1 MAFLNKLVSNAHT
14 FSRLMDV
21 VDKAPQWR
29 KQLLAKKN
37 ELRGGSFRDAAMGMC
52 ALVAAADGS
61 IDPTERMRV
70 AGLIGADPVLSN
82 FTADEL
88 RVLFEDNCNRLTA
101 DPAFGRAHV
110 MQQIGKAAGKAT
122 EAEAVVQIGI
132 MIGNADG
139 NFDQVEV
146 AAVREACQVLRLDP
160 ARFGL

>member
-1 MAFLNKLVSNAHT
+1 MAFLNKIISNAHT

-37 ELRGGSFRDAAMGMC
+37 DLRGGTFRDAAMGMC

-61 IDPTERMRV
+61 IDPNERMRV
-70 AGLIGADPVLSN
+70 AGLLGTDPVLQN
-82 FTADEL
+82 FPADEL
-88 RVLFEDNCNRLTA
+88 RALFDDNCQRLTA

-110 MQQIGKAAGKAT
+110 LQQIAKAAGKPT
-122 EAEAVVQIGI
+122 EAQAVVQIGI

-139 NFDQVEV
+139 NFDPAEI
-146 AAVREACQVLRLDP
+146 AAVREACGTLRLDP
-160 ARFGL
+160 AQFGL

>member
-1 MAFLNKLVSNAHT
+1 MSFINKLISNAHT
-14 FSRLMDV
+14 VNRLMDL

-52 ALVAAADGS
+52 ALVAAADGT
-61 IDPTERMRV
+61 IDPDERMRV
-70 AGLIGADPVLSN
+70 AGLICADPVLNN
-82 FTADEL
+82 FPADEL
-88 RVLFEDNCNRLTA
+88 RALFDDNCHRITT

-110 MQQIGKAAGKAT
+110 VQQIAKAAGKQA

-139 NFDQVEV
+139 SFDQAEV
-146 AAVREACQVLRLDP
+146 AAVREACQALRVDP
-160 ARFGL
+160 SRFGL

>member
-1 MAFLNKLVSNAHT
+1 MAFINKLISNAHT

-52 ALVAAADGS
+52 ALVAAADGA
-61 IDPTERMRV
+61 IDPDERMRV
-70 AGLIGADPVLSN
+70 AGLICADPVLNN
-82 FTADEL
+82 FPADEL
-88 RVLFEDNCNRLTA
+88 RALFDDNCHRLTA

-110 MQQIGKAAGKAT
+110 LQQIGKAAGKPA
-122 EAEAVVQIGI
+122 EAQAVVQIGI

-139 NFDQVEV
+139 SFDQAEV
-146 AAVREACQVLRLDP
+146 AAVREACQILRLDP
-160 ARFGL
+160 GQFGL